1 MASYVYLLYTQIA
14 IVISSFALQDYTLLF
29 CFVVKESFFVTYLGV
44 WILLKIII
52 PIAMLPIILLVKIA
66 TSASSS
72 YQQQK
77 VTPSPAFVLTRWFQF
92 IIECL
97 CSCASRF

>member
-14 IVISSFALQDYTLLF
+14 VVVSSFALQDYTLLI
-29 CFVVKESFFVTYLGV
+29 CFVVKESFFITYLAV

-52 PIAMLPIILLVKIA
+52 PIAMLPIILLVKVA

-77 VTPSPAFVLTRWFQF
+77 APPPPPLPVS
-92 IIECL
+92 E
-97 CSCASRF
+97 